1 MIRTVKASS
10 AMIALGCVL
19 AGTAVAGCGASEGR
33 SAVFGQAG
41 KSGFTG
47 AKTIKVDGH
56 AVNVSCSGHPV
67 DDRPTIVLLPGL
79 GDGLTKMAGLQKTL
93 SAKDRVCS
101 YDRLGEGKSDKPD
114 GPQTYA
120 SSGKIL
126 TGVLDKIVG
135 YHPVVL
141 AGHSLGGAI
150 AATYTQAHRDRVE
163 GLVLI
168 DATPPTTVADTVKTI
183 PADASGPAA
192 QVRAQLVQVSK
203 GQNPEQL
210 LAVDT
215 KVTSAGSLPVAVL
228 RHGGQYLRAVP
239 TYGLALEKNWREGQ
253 RKWLA
258 LSSGSHLTVAPKSSH
273 YIYVDQPA
281 LTVKTIRKITTRAA
295 NGD

>member
-1 MIRTVKASS
+1 MIHTVKASS
-10 AMIALGCVL
+10 VMIALGCVL
-19 AGTAVAGCGASEGR
+19 AGTAVAGCDASQGR
-33 SAVFGQAG
+33 TAVFGQAG

-47 AKTIKVDGH
+47 TKKIKVDGH

-67 DDRPTIVLLPGL
+67 EDRPTIVLLPGL
-79 GDGLTKMAGLQKTL
+79 GDGLTKMAALQKTL

-101 YDRLGEGKSDKPD
+101 YDRLGEGESDKPD
-114 GPQTYA
+114 GQQTYA

-126 TGVLDKIVG
+126 TGVLDKLVG

-168 DATPPTTVADTVKTI
+168 DATPPTTVADTVKAI
-183 PADASGPAA
+183 PAKAPAPA
-192 QVRAQLVQVSK
+192 GQLRAQLIQVSK
-203 GQNPEQL
+203 GQNPEL
-210 LAVDT
+210 LKAVDT
-215 KVTSAGSLPVAVL
+215 TVKSAGSLPVAVL
-228 RHGGQYLRAVP
+228 RHGGPYLSAVP
-239 TYGLALEKNWREGQ
+239 KYGPTLEKNWRTGQ

-273 YIYVDQPA
+273 YIYADQPA
-281 LTVKTIRKITTRAA
+281 LTVRIIRKTTTRAA

>member
-19 AGTAVAGCGASEGR
+19 AGTAVAGCDASQ
-33 SAVFGQAG
+33 GQSVLNGQQG
-41 KSGFTG
+41 KTSFTG
-47 AKTIKVDGH
+47 TKKIKVDGH
-56 AVNVSCSGHPV
+56 SVNVSCSGKPV
-67 DDRPTIVLLPGL
+67 EDRPTIILLPGL
-79 GDGLTKMAGLQKTL
+79 GDGLTKMAGLQKAL

-101 YDRLGEGKSDKPD
+101 YDRLGEGKSDKPS

-126 TGVLDKIVG
+126 TGVLDQLVG

-141 AGHSLGGAI
+141 AGHSEGGAI
-150 AATYTQAHRDRVE
+150 AAIYTQSHRDRVE

-168 DATPPTTVADTVKTI
+168 DATPPTTIADTLRTI
-183 PADASGPAA
+183 PAKAKGPATQLRTQLA
-192 QVRAQLVQVSK
+192 QVSQ
-203 GQNPEQL
+203 GQNPEL
-210 LAVDT
+210 LKAVDT
-215 KVTSAGSLPVAVL
+215 KVKSAGSLPVAVL
-228 RHGGQYLRAVP
+228 RHGGQYLSAVP
-239 TYGLALEKNWREGQ
+239 TYGPTLEKNWATGQ
-253 RKWLA
+253 KKWLA

-281 LTVKTIRKITTRAA
+281 LTVTTIRKITTRAA